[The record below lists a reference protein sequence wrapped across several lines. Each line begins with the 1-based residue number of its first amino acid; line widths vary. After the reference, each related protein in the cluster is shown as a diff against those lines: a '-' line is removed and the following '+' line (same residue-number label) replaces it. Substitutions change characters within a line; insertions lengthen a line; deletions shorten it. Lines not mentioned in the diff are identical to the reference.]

1 MNIKKLD
8 ELKKEVENC
17 TKCELYKSRNNVVFG
32 DGNPRSKIFVVG
44 EAPGYYED
52 KTGKPFVGRS
62 GKLLDKI
69 FAACGFKREEH
80 IYIGNIIKCRPPDN
94 RMPTCEERENC
105 FPYLLKQIEI
115 INPKIIILLGSTA
128 LKQFTDSNARIT
140 KMRGQWIKWNN
151 YLAMPTYHPSALLRN
166 PLLKRDAWEDFKK
179 IVYKYRE
186 IVDTNHFSENV

>member
-1 MNIKKLD
+1 
-8 ELKKEVENC
+8 
-17 TKCELYKSRNNVVFG
+17 
-32 DGNPRSKIFVVG
+32 
-44 EAPGYYED
+44 
-52 KTGKPFVGRS
+52 
-62 GKLLDKI
+62 
-69 FAACGFKREEH
+69 
-80 IYIGNIIKCRPPDN
+80 
-94 RMPTCEERENC
+94 MPTCEERENC